1 MNTRTTLTA
10 AATLAALTATAAN
23 ADILLSDFSNFALSG
38 TYVDWDG
45 GTFTSGS
52 DDFRV
57 QSTNFGGG
65 WLFMDNAIDASAET
79 TLELVITVNPDNV
92 TTGMNVVL
100 FSDGGATQAGFT
112 FNIVQGTQ
120 TLTADLWN
128 PTFFNAGDI
137 NTWNPAN
144 LWDQWHIQGTF
155 AYGDALDITFDN
167 LALIPAPATLAPLA
181 LGLLWRRR
189 RH

>member
-1 MNTRTTLTA
+1 MKTRMTVSFA
-10 AATLAALTATAAN
+10 AVAAGLCASSAVAE
-23 ADILLSDFSNFALSG
+23 ILLSDFSNFALSG

-45 GTFTSGS
+45 GIFTPGP

-57 QSTNFGGG
+57 QATNFGGG
-65 WLFMDNAIDASAET
+65 WLFMDAPVDASGET
-79 TLELVITVNPDNV
+79 TLEVVVTVNPDNV
-92 TTGMNVVL
+92 TTGFNVVL
-100 FSDGGATQAGFT
+100 FSGGGATQAGFT

-137 NTWNPAN
+137 NSWDPSD

-155 AYGDALDITFDN
+155 QNSDPLDITFDN

-181 LGLLWRRR
+181 LALGWRRR
-189 RH
+189 RG